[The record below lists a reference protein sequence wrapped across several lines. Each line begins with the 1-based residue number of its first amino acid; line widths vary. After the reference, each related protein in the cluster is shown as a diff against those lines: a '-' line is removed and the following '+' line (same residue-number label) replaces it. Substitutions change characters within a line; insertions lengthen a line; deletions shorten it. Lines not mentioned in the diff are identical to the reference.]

1 MPNELIKPSD
11 FVIIAQHERI
21 ADVLNANIGGK
32 LEYRDLDRLRVP
44 AGGGITWTLE
54 TPSGPQAISEL
65 VGVIVGYQDC
75 RAYWSEQFTGTR
87 TPAQCVSLDGI
98 TGAGQPGGT
107 CARCP
112 LSQWGSSPS
121 GAGQACKAMRR
132 VLLVR
137 PAEVLPIVVT
147 LPPTSIADCRQY
159 LRRLTSI
166 IKPYW
171 SVVSRATLRPEKS
184 ATGITYSR
192 VHWDMIGELDERAT
206 EIFGALAQ
214 QCRGLLSAAPPD
226 DDYKTE

>member
-1 MPNELIKPSD
+1 MPNELVKASD
-11 FVIIAQHERI
+11 FVLVAQHERI
-21 ADVLNANIGGK
+21 SDVLGANIGGK

-54 TPSGPQAISEL
+54 TPSGPQAISDL

-75 RAYWSEQFTGTR
+75 RAYWPDPFNGSR
-87 TPAQCVSLDGI
+87 TPAQCVSFDGV
-98 TGAGQPGGT
+98 TGNGQPGGT

-112 LSQWGSSPS
+112 LAQWGSSVS
-121 GAGQACKAMRR
+121 GIGQACKATRR

-137 PAEVLPIVVT
+137 PAEVLPVVVT

-184 ATGITYSR
+184 STGITYSR
-192 VHWDMIGELDERAT
+192 VHWDMVGELDERAT
-206 EIFGALAQ
+206 KIFASMAQ
-214 QCRGLLSAAPPD
+214 QCRRLLSTVAPD
-226 DDYKTE
+226 EDVR